1 MRKTFLR
8 KKVHITMTPLASE
21 SKREDVATFLTL
33 YAWSTPNGQKP
44 IILLEELGMAYDLV
58 GVDVGRGHQ
67 LTSRYLDIAPH
78 GKVPTLID
86 CRGAETIT
94 VSEPGA
100 ILIYLA
106 EQEGRFLPKAGRAR
120 VDVLQWLTYQMT
132 TVGPMLGEA
141 NHFRRSM
148 AEPMPYV
155 LERYLHE
162 ARQVF
167 ELINRRLADH
177 EFVAG
182 DYSIAD
188 IALYPWL
195 HMPAWYGLH
204 KSEFPHIGRWSRTVG
219 NRPAVKTTRST
230 TFVAGDWEAPSI
242 AM

>member
-1 MRKTFLR
+1 
-8 KKVHITMTPLASE
+8 MTPQLSE
-21 SKREDVATFLTL
+21 GKREDVATLPTL

-44 IILLEELGMAYDLV
+44 IILLEELGMAYHLV

-86 CRGAETIT
+86 HRDSETIT
-94 VSEPGA
+94 VSEAGA

-106 EQEGRFLPKAGRAR
+106 EREGQFLPKAGRAR
-120 VDVLQWLTYQMT
+120 VDVLQWLMYQMT

-141 NHFRRSM
+141 NHFRRSVP
-148 AEPMPYV
+148 EPMPYV

-162 ARQVF
+162 ARQIF
-167 ELINRRLADH
+167 ELINRRLSEH
-177 EFVAG
+177 EFIAG

-195 HMPAWYGLH
+195 NVPAWFGLH
-204 KSEFPHIGRWSRTVG
+204 KTDFPHIGRWGRAIG
-219 NRPAVKTTRST
+219 NRPAVQTARGTR
-230 TFVAGDWEAPSI
+230 FAAADWEEPSI